1 MFHCSLSIVGIFL
14 DVFVASWLCKYIYF
28 VRQVCEILILL
39 KGARRRQK
47 PKENRA
53 INIIKKHRKGE
64 MKWMISKGPSQ
75 KKKKKKA

>member
-47 PKENRA
+47 PKENRPA
-53 INIIKKHRKGE
+53 INIIKKTWEGRDE
-64 MKWMISKGPSQ
+64 MDDY
-75 KKKKKKA
+75 